1 MIPIEVKYGQSIRER
16 SLRSVLDFVRE
27 QDCPFGLVVH
37 AGEDVRRLDERL
49 LGVPVRGR

>member
-1 MIPIEVKYGQSIRER
+1 VIPIEVKYGQSIRER

-27 QDCPFGLVVH
+27 HDCPFGLVVH

-49 LGVPVRGR
+49 LGVPVRGL